1 VIVDMQRRVADQARL
16 FMQFVA
22 ALHIDDQQLFDRNPH
37 LAASAERMLQQFD
50 GLLRASAQ
58 CDQHHD
64 GTPVAADVID
74 PDTTQRHYRELV
86 ERIRVKVTA
95 VVPVGSIVAI
105 VSRGDNPLLQLPGL
119 TGWHFPRNELGV
131 WAGFHPADDQHAIDL
146 VTDVRAEG
154 AQYLLIPATG
164 FWWLEFYK
172 PLHHYLRTECTVVAE
187 DEDLVLFA
195 FPTGGRVEAP
205 LNATRTY
212 ERQRVQFT
220 RFATA
225 LLPGGSVVAVVARGD
240 AALLELGSL
249 RARHFPA
256 DGEGTYSG
264 TPGSDS
270 EALAALDGAIAGGA
284 EYLAVPHT
292 MQWWLAMYPLLH
304 ERLLTDHRHIAERCE
319 AGSIYHLSA
328 AHQKE
333 TS

>member
-131 WAGFHPADDQHAIDL
+131 WAGFHPADDQHAIEL
-146 VTDVRAEG
+146 VEDVRADG

-164 FWWLEFYK
+164 FWWLEFYE
-172 PLHHYLRTECTVVAE
+172 PLHQYLRSECTVVAD

-195 FPTGGRVEAP
+195 FPDGTRVEAP
-205 LNATRTY
+205 PVATRAY
-212 ERQRVQFT
+212 DRQRSQFT
-220 RFATA
+220 SFATA
-225 LLPGGSVVAVVARGD
+225 LLPARSVVAVVTRGD
-240 AALLELGSL
+240 AALLDLGSL
-249 RARHFPA
+249 EGRHFPA
-256 DGEGTYSG
+256 DAAGGYSG
-264 TPGSDS
+264 TPGSAS
-270 EALAALDGAIAGGA
+270 EALAALNSAISRGA
-284 EYLAVPHT
+284 EYLAVPEA
-292 MQWWLAMYPLLH
+292 MNWWLAMYPRLH
-304 ERLLTDHRHIAERCE
+304 ERLLTDHHPIAQRCE